1 MPPPEPG
8 PIRTPQQIID
18 ALAVQRGLVTPV
30 PPYFP
35 LGMSFTKECVRE
47 AYRDVMDALAD
58 AARRSAGKPAVVE
71 ALMAVFEQVAEKVK
85 EPGKHAT

>member
-1 MPPPEPG
+1 MPPADA
-8 PIRTPQQIID
+8 IRTPQQIID
-18 ALAVQRGLVTPV
+18 ALAGQRGLVTPV
-30 PPYFP
+30 PAYFP

-47 AYRDVMDALAD
+47 AYRDVMDVLAD

-85 EPGKHAT
+85 ESGRHTN

>member
-1 MPPPEPG
+1 MPIAD

-18 ALAVQRGLVTPV
+18 ALAGQRGLVTPV

-58 AARRSAGKPAVVE
+58 AARRSAGKPGVAD
-71 ALMAVFEQVAEKVK
+71 ALTGVYEQVAERVK
-85 EPGKHAT
+85 QGGQHAD